1 MIILGLLPGGLPANN
16 ANKIKTTTIST
27 VAAAAVALQAVTILL
42 TIQKYSHPRF
52 QRGSASCLQIFG
64 NNLSIS
70 HWKLILA
77 LANLRNTR
85 I

>member
-1 MIILGLLPGGLPANN
+1 MIILDLLPGGLPANN
-16 ANKIKTTTIST
+16 ANKTKTTTIST
-27 VAAAAVALQAVTILL
+27 VAAVVALPQ
-42 TIQKYSHPRF
+42 IQKYSHPRF
-52 QRGSASCLQIFG
+52 QRGSAGCLQIFG